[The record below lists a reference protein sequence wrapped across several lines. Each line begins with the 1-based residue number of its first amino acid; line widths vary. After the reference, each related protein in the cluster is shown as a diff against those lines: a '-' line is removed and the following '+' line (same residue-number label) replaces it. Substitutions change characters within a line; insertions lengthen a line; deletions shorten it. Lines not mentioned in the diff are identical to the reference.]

1 MWISIAVVNAPLWQK
16 ICWVTSLK
24 PHGGAGGQVRS
35 RGLMEPVSI
44 SLLLPFTMWW
54 MTHVSD
60 ILHLKEMSQSL
71 SSCSTLNSSRRS
83 VLIPTV
89 PPPLLFFY
97 CRCAPSPCCQ
107 SWWIRP
113 QERSPPHGTECVVS
127 APQRWLDWIAF
138 TGSRDEWMN
147 AAPSVRLKPPSVLA
161 YSWVGGWS
169 SSYVFSQAQAFF

>member
-89 PPPLLFFY
+89 SPLFSSFIADVLPPPAVSHDGSDL
-97 CRCAPSPCCQ
+97 RSAP
-107 SWWIRP
+107 
-113 QERSPPHGTECVVS
+113 PPHGTECVVS

-138 TGSRDEWMN
+138 TGSRDGWMN